1 MDAKD
6 IAARSAVAA
15 IESGMAI
22 GLGSGS
28 TSLRAVQVLA
38 ERIRKEGLDVVGVPT
53 SVATEREARALGVPL
68 ATLEEKQELDLAID
82 GADQVDDG
90 LACIKGYGG
99 ALVREK
105 IVARCARRLL
115 VMVDASKLAPALD
128 KRVPVEV
135 LPFAWAV
142 AWRGLVD
149 LGGHPHM
156 RRADGEPYVT
166 DNGNYILD
174 VDFGRIADAGTLAA
188 RVAGV
193 AGVIDHGLFVDLVTE
208 LHVGDPGG
216 ARIVR
221 RRATEDPSATIVAM
235 ERAALD
241 RWGRGDPSGF
251 LEISAPD
258 VAYFDPFLE
267 RRLDGLEAL
276 ARYYEKL
283 RGKVQVA
290 RYELL
295 NPRVQLVGEAAV
307 LTFNY
312 VSHGG
317 EAPNR
322 WNCTEVYRRDAAGW
336 RLVQTHWSLPQLPS

>member
-1 MDAKD
+1 MDAKE
-6 IAARSAVAA
+6 IAARSAVGTIAH
-15 IESGMAI
+15 GMVL

-28 TSLRAVQVLA
+28 TSLRAVHVLA

-53 SVATEREARALGVPL
+53 SAATEREARALGVPL
-68 ATLEEKQELDLAID
+68 TTLDEKQELDLAID
-82 GADQVDDG
+82 GADQVDER

-105 IVARCARRLL
+105 IVARSARRFL
-115 VMVDASKLAPALD
+115 VMVDASKLAPVLD

-142 AWRGLVD
+142 AWRGLVN

-166 DNGNYILD
+166 DNGNYTLD
-174 VDFGRIADAGTLAA
+174 VDFGRIAEPGALAA
-188 RVAGV
+188 RIAAVP
-193 AGVIDHGLFVDLVTE
+193 GVIDHGLFVDLVTE
-208 LHVGDPGG
+208 LHVGEPQG
-216 ARIVR
+216 ARVLR
-221 RRATEDPSATIVAM
+221 RRASDPAAAILAM

-241 RWGRGDPSGF
+241 RWCRGDPSGF

-258 VAYFDPFLE
+258 VVYFDPFLD
-267 RRLDGLEAL
+267 RRLDGRDAL
-276 ARYYEKL
+276 ARYYESL
-283 RGKVQVA
+283 RGKVQVE

-295 NPRVQLVGEAAV
+295 DPKVQIEGEAAV

-312 VSHGG
+312 VSRGG

-322 WNCTEVYRRDAAGW
+322 WNCTEVYRRHGTGW
-336 RLVQTHWSLPQLPS
+336 HIVQTHWSLTQPKS